1 MTSQIAKPP
10 LPFARES
17 FRQRRGW
24 GLSECLFFC
33 VIVLALAAVLW
44 CGRFAYREGALL
56 EGAKANGQAIA
67 RWADGAAAAHAKSE
81 PFSPQ
86 ECSALLLP
94 PPAPPEAAASVLPE
108 GSPVE
113 PAAVATAESAT
124 PLAPGE
130 ARMVPV
136 SLVTPAAASTT
147 ADTDAGKANDTASA
161 PVNDAV
167 ADKTTERAPPT
178 WQACREALFGAAG
191 PFAKMTNPFNPA
203 NTVLGTK
210 CERKS
215 AATRGHVLVEKG
227 TSPPPGVTGNVS
239 WGPLED
245 KELIAK
251 GLLLRVQVCDAG
263 GYPVKVAEVTL

>member
-1 MTSQIAKPP
+1 MTSQLAKPP
-10 LPFARES
+10 AFARES
-17 FRQRRGW
+17 FRQRNGW

-44 CGRFAYREGALL
+44 CGRFAYREGLLL

-67 RWADGAAAAHAKSE
+67 RWADGVAAA
-81 PFSPQ
+81 
-86 ECSALLLP
+86 
-94 PPAPPEAAASVLPE
+94 PAP
-108 GSPVE
+108 
-113 PAAVATAESAT
+113 
-124 PLAPGE
+124 
-130 ARMVPV
+130 V
-136 SLVTPAAASTT
+136 S
-147 ADTDAGKANDTASA
+147 
-161 PVNDAV
+161 DAV
-167 ADKTTERAPPT
+167 AEKSAERAPPT
-178 WQACREALFGAAG
+178 WQAYREALFGATG

-227 TSPPPGVTGNVS
+227 TSPPPGVTGSVS

-245 KELIAK
+245 KELMAK

-263 GYPVKVAEVTL
+263 GYTVKVAEVTL